1 MKLSLVIP
9 TFNRRNTLE
18 VVLPSLL
25 EQTLPPDDYEI
36 LLCDAGSSD
45 GTREL
50 VEQLGRIRFLPGA
63 DSGRAGARNRG
74 LEEARGEYILFTDA
88 DIIADPHLLECHLKR
103 HLKESSRRAVVGC
116 EIQVGSLEEYEHCK
130 RDPASHARHRRDR
143 KHLPWHYFLTGNAS
157 APRSELLR
165 VGGFDIAFQG
175 YGHEDLELG
184 YRLQKA
190 GLSIEYAPEAINY
203 HWHPVPFPE
212 QCQKMALAGRS
223 TVTFYRKHRDWRI
236 RLRLGWNPLSL
247 LWHRLLPK
255 DGWLYRQIEGRT
267 DSSQWA
273 REVILQHHYLTGLRN
288 ALK

>member
-9 TFNRRNTLE
+9 TFNRRSSLE

-36 LLCDAGSSD
+36 LLCDAGSQD

-50 VEQLGRIRFLPGA
+50 AERLGRVRFLPGA

-74 LEEARGEYILFTDA
+74 LEEALGEYILFTDA

-103 HLKESSRRAVVGC
+103 HLKGNSPKAVVGC
-116 EIQVGSLEEYEHCK
+116 EIQVGTLEEYEHCK
-130 RDPASHARHRRDR
+130 QDPAAHARHRPDR
-143 KHLPWHYFLTGNAS
+143 KLLPWYYFLTGNAS
-157 APRSELLR
+157 APRSQLLK

-184 YRLQKA
+184 YRLQKS
-190 GLSIEYAPEAINY
+190 GLPLEYAPEAINY

-212 QCQKMALAGRS
+212 QCQKMTLAGRS

-236 RLRLGWNPLSL
+236 RLRLGWTPVSL
-247 LWHRLLPK
+247 LWHQLLPK
-255 DGWLYRQIEGRT
+255 DGWLYRQIEART
-267 DSSQWA
+267 ERSHWA
-273 REVILQHHYLTGLRN
+273 REVILQHHYLTGLRA
-288 ALK
+288 ALA